1 MRIAK
6 KLLVLVI
13 VPLLAVAA
21 FAAFAVTVSSG
32 QALQAERLRLLVIA
46 GGEAGELAH
55 RLQAERVAAVDALV
69 ARPSG
74 AVDVYLAAATA
85 TDEAIASFRRTR
97 SKLQALPESVATL
110 LDRVERQLQQ
120 MEALRQR
127 VTTGKGSASSSVF
140 AYRILIADL
149 VSYRESMAQAGQAPA
164 DIGDQ
169 LRAAAALSRAAEF
182 VGLQQVAALRAA
194 EGGQLT
200 PAASQEFTAARTGYA
215 DAALTFTALAS
226 PEWRQWLEE
235 ALTGSEM
242 VAAQRAEDNVA
253 RMQPGDKVTIDNA
266 QWNTSTTNRLKRL
279 REIEQRVDGEIT
291 GVVTR
296 LRDDQVLLTAVE
308 SGAVLA
314 TVIVLLILAIWL
326 GRPMIRGLRQLR
338 DAAHQ
343 VAYFQLPSAVERL
356 RDENNLGD
364 ISPRQF
370 ADNLSPPVPV
380 RGRDEL
386 SEVGSAFNSVH
397 RAAVRVAAEQAMM
410 RVGIAAMLVNLARR
424 GMGLADRLTAELDQ
438 VERDERDPD
447 RLAALFRL
455 DLLTTL
461 LRRTNHS
468 LLVLGGDSSA
478 RARSSDELLS
488 TVIRAAQG
496 QIEQYDRVELAA
508 IDDVSIRARVVDD
521 LAKLLA
527 ELMDNA
533 CRYAPPLRAHD
544 GLPRPDV
551 VVFARL
557 LGDRVI
563 VQVIDEGVGIEPER
577 LQEFNRR
584 MAGRPLLDLTAV
596 RAMGLTV
603 VAELAARHGIGV
615 YLRPGSV
622 RGTVAE
628 ITLRDDLYI
637 QGTPTPP
644 ALVAG
649 PGASAVAMTQS
660 VFRRSATA
668 APTAP
673 LFRAKPQQIAAQ
685 AAAQANQ
692 PPTSQSNPSITSRI
706 TSHISTRITSHRAPE
721 DRDEIDEISV
731 NGSGAAMDDT
741 IELPIFRQVASKWFT
756 RPETGPQPMGQ
767 NGDGADNP
775 VKPVSVSWES
785 PADVGWEAARKAAE
799 PVDGGVTATG
809 LPKRIPKAQLV
820 PGSVDMDPETERPEA
835 RPRTS
840 DYRDPAAAGATLAA
854 YARGLTRS
862 RMGRPYAPS
871 IAVDDNQGAS
881 A

>member
-6 KLLVLVI
+6 KLLVLVT
-13 VPLLAVAA
+13 VPLVAVAA
-21 FAAFAVTVSSG
+21 FAAVAVTVSSG

-74 AVDVYLAAATA
+74 AVDRYLATA
-85 TDEAIASFRRTR
+85 TTTDEAVGAFRRAKA
-97 SKLQALPESVATL
+97 KLQALPESVAHL
-110 LDRVERQLQQ
+110 LDRVERQLSQ

-127 VTTGKGSASSSVF
+127 VVTGKGSASSSVF

-194 EGGQLT
+194 EAGQLT
-200 PAASQEFTAARTGYA
+200 PAAAQEFTAARTGYA
-215 DAALTFTALAS
+215 DAELTFGALAT
-226 PEWRQWLEE
+226 PQWRQWLEQ
-235 ALTGSEM
+235 ALTGSDM
-242 VAAQRAEDNVA
+242 VAAQRSEDNVA
-253 RMQPGDKVTIDNA
+253 RLQPGDRVEIDNS
-266 QWNTSTTNRLKRL
+266 QWNTSTTNRLRRL
-279 REIEQRVDGEIT
+279 RDVEQRIDAEIT
-291 GVVTR
+291 NAVTR
-296 LRDDQVLLTAVE
+296 LRNDQVLLAAIQ
-308 SGAVLA
+308 SGAVVA
-314 TVIVLLILAIWL
+314 TVIVLLTLAVWL

-338 DAAHQ
+338 DTAHQ
-343 VAYFQLPSAVERL
+343 VAYFQLPAAVEKL
-356 RDENNLGD
+356 RDETNLGEM
-364 ISPRQF
+364 SPRQF

-468 LLVLGGDSSA
+468 LLVLGGDQSA
-478 RARSSDELLS
+478 RARSSDEPLS

-508 IDDVSIRARVVDD
+508 IDDVMIRAKAVDD
-521 LAKLLA
+521 LAKLMA

-557 LGDRVI
+557 LGDRVNI
-563 VQVIDEGVGIEPER
+563 QVIDEGVGIEPER
-577 LQEFNRR
+577 MQEFNRR

-615 YLRPGSV
+615 HLRPGSM

-628 ITLRDDLYI
+628 ITLRDDLFV
-637 QGTPTPP
+637 QGMPSV
-644 ALVAG
+644 ALVGSSGAG
-649 PGASAVAMTQS
+649 TVAVTKT
-660 VFRRSATA
+660 VFRRTATA
-668 APTAP
+668 APPAP
-673 LFRAKPQQIAAQ
+673 LFRAKPAQIAAQ
-685 AAAQANQ
+685 EATQTAPHYGSQFGSQFGSQPGSQFGAQPVQYSAPQ
-692 PPTSQSNPSITSRI
+692 VA
-706 TSHISTRITSHRAPE
+706 SHRSA
-721 DRDEIDEISV
+721 DEPDGRPPGI
-731 NGSGAAMDDT
+731 NGVPAIDDT
-741 IELPIFRQVASKWFT
+741 LELPIFRQVASKWFT
-756 RPETGPQPMGQ
+756 RPDTVPETLEGPEQPRV
-767 NGDGADNP
+767 A
-775 VKPVSVSWES
+775 VSWES
-785 PADVGWEAARKAAE
+785 PADLGWEAARKAAE
-799 PVDGGVTATG
+799 PSDGGTTSVG
-809 LPKRIPKAQLV
+809 LPKRVPKAHLV
-820 PGSVDMDPETERPEA
+820 PGSVEEQDPVLERP
-835 RPRTS
+835 RPT
-840 DYRDPAAAGATLAA
+840 DYRDPTAAGATLAA

-862 RMGRPYAPS
+862 RLGRSQAPS

>member
-55 RLQAERVAAVDALV
+55 RLQSERVAAVDALV

-74 AVDVYLAAATA
+74 AVDAYLAASTA
-85 TDEAIASFRRTR
+85 TNEAVATFRRTR
-97 SKLQALPESVATL
+97 SALQALPESVEVL
-110 LDRVERQLQQ
+110 LDRVERQLGQL
-120 MEALRQR
+120 EALRQR
-127 VTTGKGSASSSVF
+127 VITGKGSASSSVF

-169 LRAAAALSRAAEF
+169 LRAAAALTRAAEF

-194 EGGQLT
+194 EAGQLT

-215 DAALTFTALAS
+215 DSELAFVALAS
-226 PEWRQWLEE
+226 PIWRQWLEQ

-242 VAAQRAEDNVA
+242 VTAQRSEDNIA
-253 RMQPGDKVTIDNA
+253 RLQPGDRVQVDNV
-266 QWNTSTTNRLKRL
+266 QWNTATTARLKRL
-279 REIEQRVDGEIT
+279 REVEQRVDAEIT
-291 GVVTR
+291 GVVTQ
-296 LRDDQVLLTAVE
+296 LRDDQVILTAIQ
-308 SGAVLA
+308 SGAVVA
-314 TVIVLLILAIWL
+314 TVIVLLTLAVWL

-338 DAAHQ
+338 DTAHQ
-343 VAYFQLPSAVERL
+343 VAYFQLPSAVEKL
-356 RDENNLGD
+356 RDESNLGEM
-364 ISPRQF
+364 SPRQF

-468 LLVLGGDSSA
+468 LLVLGGDASA
-478 RARSSDELLS
+478 RARSSDEPLS

-508 IDDVSIRARVVDD
+508 IDDVTIRAKAVDD

-557 LGDRVI
+557 LGDRVNI
-563 VQVIDEGVGIEPER
+563 QVIDEGVGIEPER
-577 LQEFNRR
+577 MQEFNRR
-584 MAGRPLLDLTAV
+584 MAGRPQLDLTAV

-615 YLRPGSV
+615 HLRPGSM

-628 ITLRDDLYI
+628 ITLRDDLFV
-637 QGTPTPP
+637 QGMPVV

-649 PGASAVAMTQS
+649 TGASTTAVTKT
-660 VFRRSATA
+660 VFRRTGTA
-668 APTAP
+668 APPAP
-673 LFRAKPQQIAAQ
+673 LFRAKSPQIASS
-685 AAAQANQ
+685 AA
-692 PPTSQSNPSITSRI
+692 PSHEGTSPFAPRVTPQIA
-706 TSHISTRITSHRAPE
+706 SHRAP
-721 DRDEIDEISV
+721 DELDDFDGRS
-731 NGSGAAMDDT
+731 NGSANAPRAVDDT
-741 IELPIFRQVASKWFT
+741 VELPIFRQVHSKWFAT
-756 RPETGPQPMGQ
+756 RDEIRAETVEEPVDGQ
-767 NGDGADNP
+767 E
-775 VKPVSVSWES
+775 KPHVSVSWDS
-785 PADVGWEAARKAAE
+785 PADVGWQAARKAAE
-799 PVDGGVTATG
+799 PADGGITSTG
-809 LPKRIPKAQLV
+809 LPKRIPNAQLV
-820 PGSVDMDPETERPEA
+820 PGSVTDPQATTD
-835 RPRTS
+835 RPRPAE
-840 DYRDPAAAGATLAA
+840 YRDPAAAGATLAA

-862 RMGRPYAPS
+862 RVGRNHASPL
-871 IAVDDNQGAS
+871 AVDDNQGAS